1 MEENTLNDS
10 NKAKKTEFWR
20 TILGFLLFI
29 VLISIFYAVILYGWS
44 IFGHSSFLNN
54 QKITIILLFGSFI
67 IWHLAL
73 LTIVKFLHKRS
84 YASLIGVKKKL
95 NWKQFLLAT
104 FVTVSVSVVSLIII
118 PFESILFSQNYLP
131 RIETSYIK
139 EWLPWVLPALIVIF
153 IQVSAEEVL
162 FRGYL
167 LQQLRARFRSYW
179 IWVIIPSILFGIAHY
194 DFNTFENNTFIY
206 MLNAFVFGVLASI
219 LTIQSNNISYALGIH
234 FINNIIGVLFFG
246 LGDTLTDLSLVKF
259 FFDKTGVYMTYI
271 IILQTAFQIFT
282 FLILLNWLKRH
293 KNKAEI

>member
-1 MEENTLNDS
+1 
-10 NKAKKTEFWR
+10 
-20 TILGFLLFI
+20 LGFLLFI

-67 IWHLAL
+67 TWHLAL
-73 LTIVKFLHKRS
+73 LTIVKLLHKRS
-84 YASLIGVKKKL
+84 YVSLIGVKKKL

-104 FVTVSVSVVSLIII
+104 FVTVSVSLVSLIII

-139 EWLPWVLPALIVIF
+139 EWLPWVLPALLVIF

-179 IWVIIPSILFGIAHY
+179 IWAIIPSFLFGIAHY
-194 DFNTFENNTFIY
+194 DFSTFENNTFIY

-219 LTIQSNNISYALGIH
+219 LTVQSNNISYALGMH

-246 LGDTLTDLSLVKF
+246 LGDTLSDLSLVKSY
-259 FFDKTGVYMTYI
+259 FDKTGVYMTYI
-271 IILQTAFQIFT
+271 IILQTALQIIT

-293 KNKAEI
+293 KNKAEF